1 MLAFAGDSNLV
12 DVEFKGN
19 VPNFSY
25 GGSEDTP
32 ESDGEGTITGSSSV
46 LSGNTFTY
54 NENLRI
60 KVPAGTLQDYKTATV
75 TLNGEEYYDTLE
87 TWFVKFSSS
96 GMANESWLDVFYEE

>member
-1 MLAFAGDSNLV
+1 MQAFAGDSNLV
-12 DVEFKGN
+12 DVEFKGD

-25 GGSEDTP
+25 GGSGNTSEDI
-32 ESDGEGTITGSSSV
+32 EGDGVSGTTSV
-46 LSGNTFTY
+46 TSGNTFTY

-96 GMANESWLDVFYEE
+96 GMANESWLDVFYE